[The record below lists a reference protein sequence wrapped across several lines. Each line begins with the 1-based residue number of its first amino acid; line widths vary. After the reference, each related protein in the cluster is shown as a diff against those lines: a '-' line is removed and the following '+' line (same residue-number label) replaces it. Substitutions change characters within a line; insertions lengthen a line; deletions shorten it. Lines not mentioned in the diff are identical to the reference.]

1 MPKKRRISDIK
12 SNLLRPALTS
22 NFEVSIAPPGEL
34 LSRLNIVNQDKLIL
48 QCCEASLPG
57 SSLATFEINNDHHG
71 VTERH
76 AYRRIFDDRI
86 DLTFYVDAD
95 NYLPIRFFE
104 SWIRYIVD
112 ENDTAEEKG
121 TNRSSA
127 NYHYRVRYPE
137 GNDNSYSNT
146 NLGYRTKIEIVKF
159 ERDYINNLRYT
170 FLKAYPLSISSMP
183 ISYDSSSLLKCTVG
197 FTYIRYYID
206 ELDYSKQAPDAGD
219 ANDGGGSLPLGNPDI
234 NTALQDS
241 QVGNTNAED
250 RRLIPTDNSTG
261 FRGQLLE
268 PLRDAAGNIVSDL
281 LGNRL

>member
-1 MPKKRRISDIK
+1 MCIRDS
-12 SNLLRPALTS
+12 
-22 NFEVSIAPPGEL
+22 
-34 LSRLNIVNQDKLIL
+34 
-48 QCCEASLPG
+48 
-57 SSLATFEINNDHHG
+57 
-71 VTERH
+71 
-76 AYRRIFDDRI
+76 
-86 DLTFYVDAD
+86 

-121 TNRSSA
+121 TNRLSA

-206 ELDYSKQAPDAGD
+206 ELDYSKQGD
-219 ANDGGGSLPLGNPDI
+219 ANDGGGSLSLGNPDI

-250 RRLIPTDNSTG
+250 RRLIPTDNPTG